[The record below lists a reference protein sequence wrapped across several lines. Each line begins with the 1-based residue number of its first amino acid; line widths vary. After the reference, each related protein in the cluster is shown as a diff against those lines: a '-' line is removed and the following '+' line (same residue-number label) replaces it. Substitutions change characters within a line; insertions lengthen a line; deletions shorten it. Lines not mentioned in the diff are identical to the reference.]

1 MEKGAHCSSFALTL
15 PKQSFACSLPARQH
29 MAACLAPAKAKAAV
43 HIANYPDKLAAAA
56 FFKKPCA
63 SFAACEL
70 MGGSDKFT

>member
-1 MEKGAHCSSFALTL
+1 
-15 PKQSFACSLPARQH
+15 